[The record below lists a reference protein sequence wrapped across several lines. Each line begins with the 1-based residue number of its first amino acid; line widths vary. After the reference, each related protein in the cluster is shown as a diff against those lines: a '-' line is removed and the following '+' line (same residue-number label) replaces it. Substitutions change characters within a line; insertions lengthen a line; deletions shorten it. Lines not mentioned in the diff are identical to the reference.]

1 MHPYPYQTKRKRILH
16 KTNDVSTRESPVF
29 IQLLL
34 GQFSNYKPRYIPTF
48 GHCHMV
54 SPPLLEYTIYS
65 SLSIHPSLPLFSAY
79 FTRHSYVL
87 HMFYRYQ
94 ERATRL
100 FVRISTFLPYSTGR
114 RTTNGTSHDYISSP
128 RIRTI
133 VRHAFAFANITHL
146 KTRFFPIYVLISH
159 IRILTLWG
167 IIFLRCYKSYCDYL
181 REKITFE

>member
-1 MHPYPYQTKRKRILH
+1 MDVIDFVMHPYPYQTKRKRILH
-16 KTNDVSTRESPVF
+16 KTNDVSIRESPVF

-146 KTRFFPIYVLISH
+146 KTRFFPIICTYFSH
-159 IRILTLWG
+159 
-167 IIFLRCYKSYCDYL
+167 SYINPLGNYF
-181 REKITFE
+181 FEML